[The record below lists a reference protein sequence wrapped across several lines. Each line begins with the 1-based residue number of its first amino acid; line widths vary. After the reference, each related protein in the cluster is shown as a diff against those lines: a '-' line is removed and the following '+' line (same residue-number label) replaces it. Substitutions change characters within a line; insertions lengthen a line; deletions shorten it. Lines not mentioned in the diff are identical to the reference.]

1 MLYSEKLYISQ
12 SKLNDINRALNE
24 AGQMGED
31 DTYVETVTFSNGY
44 QMDIKCCG
52 TQDDV
57 AWTEAVLF
65 NEHGVQ
71 ISYTEPSDEYD
82 GEWELEDN
90 DGNQYHVDV
99 VQKD

>member
-1 MLYSEKLYISQ
+1 MLYSEKLYIRQ

-24 AGQMGED
+24 AGHMGED
-31 DTYVETVTFSNGY
+31 DTYTETVTFSNGY

-71 ISYTEPSDEYD
+71 ISFTEPSDEYD

-99 VQKD
+99 VQKK